1 MEDGRVKSHGSLSET
16 IATDAELA
24 HVVEEQ
30 MEATDMEKAAEDE
43 LYEGT
48 AAPLEPGDVAASKG
62 KLVAKEEINEGHV
75 GFEACKRHCLFGR
88 ENN

>member
-43 LYEGT
+43 PYEGI
-48 AAPLEPGDVAASKG
+48 AAPLVGDVAASKG

-75 GFEACKRHCLFGR
+75 GFEACKRHRLFDR